1 MAHHPSAKKRIRQTA
16 KRTQINRA
24 RTSRIRTFIKKVE
37 LAVAGG
43 DRDAAQAA
51 LRAAEPEI
59 RRGVNKGVLKLNTA
73 SRRISRLA
81 RKVNLMAEASRAWTT
96 RYTHGPKTAI
106 RCIRSHDHC
115 FRISNFARN

>member
-16 KRTQINRA
+16 KRTEINRA

-37 LAVAGG
+37 QAVAGG
-43 DRDAAQAA
+43 DPEAAQSA

-73 SRRISRLA
+73 SRRISRLSK
-81 RKVNLMAEASRAWTT
+81 KVNEMTS
-96 RYTHGPKTAI
+96 
-106 RCIRSHDHC
+106 S
-115 FRISNFARN
+115 ART